1 MSKSIKSNQAT
12 VNKQQQLRSL
22 VKELVGDLSSQE
34 QIATLSQ
41 DLLKTIVETALNG
54 EMDEHLGYEKHDL
67 AGHHTGNS
75 RNGNYPKTLKSAYGE
90 VEVNI
95 PRDRNGHFEPQF
107 IEKGQTRLTQF
118 DDQILACYARGMST
132 RDIAQTFEE
141 MFGARVSH
149 SVIAK
154 VTEAVWEQVQA
165 WQNRPL
171 DELYPIVYLDCIQAK
186 VHQDKRVINKA
197 VYLALGINMA
207 GKKELLGLWM
217 SDNEGAKFWLSVL
230 TELKNRGLKDILIA
244 CVDGLT
250 GFPEAIEAVFPQTA
264 IQLCI
269 VHMVR
274 NSLKY
279 VSWKD
284 RKALAADL
292 KRIYQ
297 SVTVEEAETELQA
310 LNATWSDKYPSVYQS
325 WQRHWAN
332 IITLFDYPPEI
343 RKAIYT
349 TNAIESLNSVIRKVI
364 KNRRIFPSDRSA
376 MKTIYM
382 ATENAAKRWTMPIRD
397 WGQAMQ
403 HFSIVFGDRIKL
415 N

>member
-1 MSKSIKSNQAT
+1 MSPKTAL
-12 VNKQQQLRSL
+12 NKQQQIHSL
-22 VKELVGDLSSQE
+22 LQEMVGDLSSQE
-34 QIATLSQ
+34 QITSLSQ

-54 EMDEHLGYEKHDL
+54 EMNEHLGYEKHDPV
-67 AGHHTGNS
+67 GHHSGNS
-75 RNGNYPKTLKSAYGE
+75 RNGYYPKTLKSSHGE
-90 VEVNI
+90 VKVNV
-95 PRDRNGHFEPQF
+95 PRDRSGDFEPQF
-107 IEKGQTRLTQF
+107 IGKGQTRLTQF

-132 RDIAQTFEE
+132 RDIAETFEE

-149 SVIAK
+149 NVISQ
-154 VTEAVWEQVQA
+154 VTEAVWEQVQL
-165 WQNRPL
+165 WQNRAL
-171 DELYPIVYLDCIQAK
+171 DELYPIVYLDCIYVK
-186 VHQDKRVINKA
+186 VHQDKRVIKKA

-207 GKKELLGLWM
+207 GKKELLGMWM

-230 TELKNRGLKDILIA
+230 TELKNRGLKDVLIA

-250 GFPEAIEAVFPQTA
+250 GFPEAIEAVFPQTDV
-264 IQLCI
+264 QLCI

-284 RKALAADL
+284 RKALAAAL

-297 SVTVEEAETELQA
+297 SVTVDEAEAELEA
-310 LNATWSDKYPSVYQS
+310 LNATWGNKYPSVYQS
-325 WQRHWAN
+325 WKRHWAN
-332 IITLFDYPPEI
+332 IIPLFDYPEEI
-343 RKAIYT
+343 RRAIYT
-349 TNAIESLNSVIRKVI
+349 TNAIESLNSVIRKAI
-364 KNRRIFPSDRSA
+364 KNRRIFPSDKSA
-376 MKTIYM
+376 MKTIYL

-397 WGQAMQ
+397 WGQAIQ